1 MKADIEKV
9 LKEIG
14 NDRHG
19 LGDLIVHYGNP
30 EEIEMQEW
38 WDAPI
43 NVLQDNLRRNVQQRD
58 KKTLSVWL
66 LELEQSMQMKVKYQS
81 TKIKYYF
88 CCPNFLTIMG
98 Q

>member
-1 MKADIEKV
+1 MKANIEKL

-38 WDAPI
+38 WNAPI
-43 NVLQDNLRRNVQQRD
+43 EVLQDNLRNNILPEN
-58 KKTLSVWL
+58 KKDLVL
-66 LELEQSMQMKVKYQS
+66 LAMGIGA
-81 TKIKYYF
+81 IKYNESKVSEY
-88 CCPNFLTIMG
+88 
-98 Q
+98 

>member
-1 MKADIEKV
+1 MTANIEKL

-30 EEIEMQEW
+30 EEIEMEDW

-43 NVLQDNLRRNVQQRD
+43 EVLQDNLRKNVKPED
-58 KKTLSVWL
+58 KKNLIL
-66 LELEQSMQMKVKYQS
+66 LAMGVGA
-81 TKIKYYF
+81 IKYDESKI
-88 CCPNFLTIMG
+88 LSI
-98 Q
+98 